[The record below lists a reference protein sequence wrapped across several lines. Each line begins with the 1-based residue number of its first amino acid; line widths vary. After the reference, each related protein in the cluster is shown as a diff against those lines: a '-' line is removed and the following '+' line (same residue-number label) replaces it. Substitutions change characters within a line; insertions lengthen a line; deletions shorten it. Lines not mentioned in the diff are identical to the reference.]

1 MTPTTTPAPINPGLL
16 ASIYQAQGAP
26 SLNLT
31 QIDGF
36 QPAQEFTD
44 GNGITWRLVKDARSG
59 MSEIPNPQ
67 GVNVTDYWNHEIPG
81 SKGKVYLY
89 VVEGIRAPKT
99 NREAPCRILY
109 AWFSTVNQPAFAPG
123 MIRPQ
128 EWLVANVY
136 AAAVGDA
143 RLSKLQALTGTLQQQ
158 APAQPQAPE
167 PEAPA
172 PLIRMEDIATNDST
186 NTGTAGTPGQ
196 LPGHNQG
203 KRGGNNNR

>member
-26 SLNLT
+26 ALNLT

-36 QPAQEFTD
+36 RPVPDFTD
-44 GNGITWRLVKDARSG
+44 SNGIAWHLVKEAQSG
-59 MSEIPNPQ
+59 MSEVPDPQ
-67 GVNVTDYWNHEIPG
+67 SVSVTDYWNHEIPG
-81 SKGKVYLY
+81 SSGKVYIY

-99 NREAPCRILY
+99 NRETPCRIIY
-109 AWFSTVNQPAFAPG
+109 TWFSTTNNPG
-123 MIRPQ
+123 FSPQMIRPQ

-143 RLSKLQALTGTLQQQ
+143 RLSKLQALTGALQQQ
-158 APAQPQAPE
+158 SAPATTPTE

-172 PLIRMEDIATNDST
+172 PLIKMEDINGTINADST
-186 NTGTAGTPGQ
+186 ATAGPAS
-196 LPGHNQG
+196 GHNPG
-203 KRGGNNNR
+203 KRGGDNRR